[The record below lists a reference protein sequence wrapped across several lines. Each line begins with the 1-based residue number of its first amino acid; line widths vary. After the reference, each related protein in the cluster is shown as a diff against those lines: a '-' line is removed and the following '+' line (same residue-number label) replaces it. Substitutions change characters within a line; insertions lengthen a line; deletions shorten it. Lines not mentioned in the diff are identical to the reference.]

1 MKYLKSFFSKKEK
14 SKSEVLYKKINHQ
27 EFIDYDDNH
36 SKDDYDGGEIN
47 RIKSFFKYKIF
58 GKNTNYCVS
67 IAKSNKLNDVSKT
80 FFVIEKYADGW
91 YIVHICKYRITQEI
105 MEKLKGFA
113 FGTHRGNRRPDH
125 EGGKQDSKCPIE
137 NGNIFFFHNLIF

>member
-91 YIVHICKYRITQEI
+91 YIVHICKYII
-105 MEKLKGFA
+105 FA
-113 FGTHRGNRRPDH
+113 RWWTERTPTDINRNYDIL
-125 EGGKQDSKCPIE
+125 ESFLCDTLDGVEQIVKK
-137 NGNIFFFHNLIF
+137 